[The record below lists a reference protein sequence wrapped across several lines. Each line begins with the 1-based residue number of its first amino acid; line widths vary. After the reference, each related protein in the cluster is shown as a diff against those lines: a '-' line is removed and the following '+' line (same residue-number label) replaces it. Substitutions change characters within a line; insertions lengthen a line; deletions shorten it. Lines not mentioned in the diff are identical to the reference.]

1 MQTGENRC
9 EWVSMGA
16 DGCVW
21 MLWGA
26 GGTGGHENKT
36 RRGHLG
42 PRRSAMTGEISP
54 DMMFCG
60 FFQKW

>member
-1 MQTGENRC
+1 
-9 EWVSMGA
+9 MGA
-16 DGCVW
+16 YGCVC

-26 GGTGGHENKT
+26 GGTVGHKNKT

-42 PRRSAMTGEISP
+42 SSKSVMVGEISP

-60 FFQKW
+60 FFQKWSKMGSDG